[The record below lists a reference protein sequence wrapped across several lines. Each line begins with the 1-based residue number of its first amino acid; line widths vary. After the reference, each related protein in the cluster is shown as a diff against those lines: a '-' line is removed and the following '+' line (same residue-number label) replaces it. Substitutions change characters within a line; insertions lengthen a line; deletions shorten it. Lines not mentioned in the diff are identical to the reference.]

1 MIDFIRV
8 LRLRMARRLQ
18 IVGVV
23 RTAVCV
29 ASPQDEHVKGI
40 GSSFQIALP
49 LLRSGGPPHG
59 RFVAMAGCRV
69 GSPDG
74 LGGDSVLH

>member
-8 LRLRMARRLQ
+8 LRLRMARRLR
-18 IVGVV
+18 IIGVV
-23 RTAVCV
+23 LIVVCV
-29 ASPQDEHVKGI
+29 ASPQDEHAKGI

-49 LLRSGGPPHG
+49 LLGWGGPPHV
-59 RFVAMAGCRV
+59 RFASMAGCRI

>member
-29 ASPQDEHVKGI
+29 VSRQDVHGKGI
-40 GSSFQIALP
+40 GSSFQIALA
-49 LLRSGGPPHG
+49 LLGWAWAAARAFCVHG
-59 RFVAMAGCRV
+59 RMPHWIARWVRRG
-69 GSPDG
+69 
-74 LGGDSVLH
+74 